1 MIEQIGIH
9 IHTRLSSFSDF
20 TSIAGSKISPVKIP
34 QNTTYPC
41 VTYEII
47 GVDNFITKSNSLNT
61 SNLTLGINCYAENYT
76 TTSTLA
82 KAVIEALDYYQ
93 VQYTE
98 VGVGGDTY
106 TIKYHF
112 DNLSDEFYDTPE
124 VYYKEIIFNCLIIK
138 N

>member
-1 MIEQIGIH
+1 MIEQIGILVH
-9 IHTRLSSFSDF
+9 SRLSSFSDF
-20 TSIAGSKISPVKIP
+20 TSIAGTKIFPVKVKEFA
-34 QNTTYPC
+34 TYPC
-41 VTYEII
+41 ATYQII

-61 SNLTLGINCYAENYT
+61 SNLTLGINCYAENYAA
-76 TTSTLA
+76 TSSLA

-93 VQYTE
+93 TQYSE
-98 VGVGGDTY
+98 VGVGGNTY
-106 TIKYHF
+106 TIKFHF